1 LPGGRHALYGN
12 AGELRAGV
20 YTRLPRAAGPHNI
33 VISKQHQPA
42 ALLISAHPPGSGSG
56 SAVRGSITM
65 KALSAYGGVDA
76 IALATPD
83 ERPFAAPGVK
93 LVSRPPPRATR
104 AQYLR
109 MILTSGTAY
118 WPERQAGLLQEIS
131 RRVGNGELASE
142 YDVIWTH
149 TTLMARAARAC
160 FRAHA
165 HILDVDHLG
174 GIDARRAAATSGG
187 ARPRRL
193 AHQLDARAIS
203 REERRRISA
212 FSDIV
217 VCSDRERRLMGSVP
231 GRVHVVPNTV
241 PGPDRPYDLAD
252 DPTLLFVGFLGYEVN
267 IDALQLLVSQ
277 IVPRI
282 REQRPD
288 ARLVV
293 AGRAPTDEVRA
304 LVRGPGIELVA
315 DAPTLDPLYRA
326 ARAVVAPLRQGGG
339 TRIKVLEAMARGKP
353 LVLTPIAAE
362 GLDVTDGV
370 EAFIEQDPARFAARC
385 LQLLDDG
392 PLATEMGLRGRAM
405 WHERH
410 RPEAAMERIA
420 HIVTDALTAGAPSD
434 PGRERTERL
443 SPASQGSTESQP

>member
-1 LPGGRHALYGN
+1 
-12 AGELRAGV
+12 
-20 YTRLPRAAGPHNI
+20 
-33 VISKQHQPA
+33 
-42 ALLISAHPPGSGSG
+42 
-56 SAVRGSITM
+56 M

-76 IALATPD
+76 IAFATPD

-93 LVSRPPPRATR
+93 LVSRPPARATR

-109 MILTSGTAY
+109 TILTSGTAY
-118 WPERQAGLLQEIS
+118 WPERQAGLLHEMS
-131 RRVGNGELASE
+131 RRVANGELESE
-142 YDVIWTH
+142 YVIWTH

-160 FRAHA
+160 FRARA

-174 GIDARRAAATSGG
+174 GIDARRAAATSDGG
-187 ARPRRL
+187 RPRQL
-193 AHQLDARAIS
+193 AHHLDARAIS

-217 VCSDRERRLMGSVP
+217 VCSDRERRLMGPVP

-252 DPTLLFVGFLGYEVN
+252 NPTLLFVGFLGYEVN
-267 IDALQLLVSQ
+267 IDALQLLVSE

-304 LVRGPGIELVA
+304 LVRGPAIELVA

-326 ARAVVAPLRQGGG
+326 ARAVVAPRREGGG

-353 LVLTPIAAE
+353 LVLTPVAAE

-392 PLATEMGLRGRAM
+392 SLAAEMGLRGRAM

-410 RPEAAMERIA
+410 RPEAAMARIA
-420 HIVTDALTAGAPSD
+420 EALASAGAP
-434 PGRERTERL
+434 
-443 SPASQGSTESQP
+443 ES